1 VLLWIAGY
9 PLTTLLPAD
18 EFYGNMMGILDT
30 SFQLWLTGNDSAS
43 GRCGGWVPVRR
54 VEQIGVGGYSYSYS
68 GLHDRRVAVFHG
80 DDRPYYQDR
89 RLDLENCLLVYA
101 LPD

>member
-1 VLLWIAGY
+1 
-9 PLTTLLPAD
+9 
-18 EFYGNMMGILDT
+18 
-30 SFQLWLTGNDSAS
+30 
-43 GRCGGWVPVRR
+43 VRR

-68 GLHDRRVAVFHG
+68 YSGRHDRRPRGIHERG
-80 DDRPYYQDR
+80 DAFGPGPPRPYYQDR

>member
-1 VLLWIAGY
+1 
-9 PLTTLLPAD
+9 
-18 EFYGNMMGILDT
+18 
-30 SFQLWLTGNDSAS
+30 
-43 GRCGGWVPVRR
+43 VRR
-54 VEQIGVGGYSYSYS
+54 VEQIGVGGYSYSYSYS